1 MRLETTLPEI
11 RREQLRMLQAE
22 LKLTKSQVIDEALS
36 IFIQAHMETK
46 RGNRLAIIDADGR
59 QTGEV
64 ASLAL
69 SQIEWAAFSKRLN
82 LSTTAV
88 RKIRRMTKHPMR
100 RRPHSRRPWLDQVA
114 DEEREVV
121 KTRTTRKKNNAVTE
135 GSGNIFA
142 DTGRAR
148 AGTGH
153 HEGQARLQNCRG
165 HRGRASHPHG
175 SG

>member
-69 SQIEWAAFSKRLN
+69 SQVEWAAFSKRLE

-88 RKIRRMTKHPMR
+88 RKIRRMIKHPIAPTAALRKAMAR
-100 RRPHSRRPWLDQVA
+100 SSR
-114 DEEREVV
+114 
-121 KTRTTRKKNNAVTE
+121 
-135 GSGNIFA
+135 G
-142 DTGRAR
+142 
-148 AGTGH
+148 
-153 HEGQARLQNCRG
+153 
-165 HRGRASHPHG
+165 
-175 SG
+175 